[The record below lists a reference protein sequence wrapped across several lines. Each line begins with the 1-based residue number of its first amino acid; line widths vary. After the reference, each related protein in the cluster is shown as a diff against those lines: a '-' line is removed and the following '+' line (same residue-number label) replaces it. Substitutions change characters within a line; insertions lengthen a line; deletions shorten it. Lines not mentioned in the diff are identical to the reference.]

1 MFIYSHPIVY
11 SIYFRVTV
19 RAIDL
24 MTISRCHRNAIGLS
38 GWSVLAPSCSK
49 FWRRSES
56 CEKMWILL
64 PIYECYWLL
73 LDYIYIYIIWF
84 VSTIMYVYIYIY
96 HIPLKAWS
104 VIGSIHELG
113 GRGNWGPSPAQAADM
128 LEDFGVVWGL
138 SVYSAVRE
146 IYGE

>member
-1 MFIYSHPIVY
+1 MLLV
-11 SIYFRVTV
+11 VT
-19 RAIDL
+19 
-24 MTISRCHRNAIGLS
+24 GL
-38 GWSVLAPSCSK
+38 
-49 FWRRSES
+49 
-56 CEKMWILL
+56 
-64 PIYECYWLL
+64 
-73 LDYIYIYIIWF
+73 YIYIIWF
-84 VSTIMYVYIYIY
+84 VSTIVCIYIY

>member
-1 MFIYSHPIVY
+1 MLIYSHPIVY

-19 RAIDL
+19 LSIWWP
-24 MTISRCHRNAIGLS
+24 SECHRSIGLS

-64 PIYECYWLL
+64 PIYDCYWLL
-73 LDYIYIYIIWF
+73 LDNILYIYIIWF
-84 VSTIMYVYIYIY
+84 VSIIMYIYIY

>member
-1 MFIYSHPIVY
+1 MPSVFQVDRFWLHHAASSEGDLSRAKKCGFFCQYMS
-11 SIYFRVTV
+11 VT
-19 RAIDL
+19 
-24 MTISRCHRNAIGLS
+24 G
-38 GWSVLAPSCSK
+38 
-49 FWRRSES
+49 
-56 CEKMWILL
+56 
-64 PIYECYWLL
+64 CYRI
-73 LDYIYIYIIWF
+73 IYIYHLVCF
-84 VSTIMYVYIYIY
+84 YNYVCIYIYIY

>member
-1 MFIYSHPIVY
+1 
-11 SIYFRVTV
+11 
-19 RAIDL
+19 
-24 MTISRCHRNAIGLS
+24 
-38 GWSVLAPSCSK
+38 
-49 FWRRSES
+49 
-56 CEKMWILL
+56 MWILL

-73 LDYIYIYIIWF
+73 PDYIYISSGLFLQLCMYI
-84 VSTIMYVYIYIY
+84 YIYIY